1 MNDSILTKLY
11 LLFKQHVPENIPNE
25 ESQMCS
31 LWSTK
36 NPPNVLE
43 ITKQHEDI
51 ETIFDIDITEDD
63 AVKMYDMNLLEASKY
78 IQKLIDTSANH

>member
-11 LLFKQHVPENIPNE
+11 LLFKQHVPENVPNE
-25 ESQMCS
+25 ESQMFS

-36 NPPNVLE
+36 NPPDVLE